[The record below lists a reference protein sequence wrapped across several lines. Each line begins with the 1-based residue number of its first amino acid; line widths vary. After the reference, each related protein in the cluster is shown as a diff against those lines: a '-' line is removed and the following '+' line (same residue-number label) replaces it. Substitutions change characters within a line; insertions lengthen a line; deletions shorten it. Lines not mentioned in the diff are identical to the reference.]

1 VATALD
7 LDAVIDDRPE
17 NCLDVATE
25 STAKAILVWPG
36 SPDALGPGVARH
48 GVVVKASIR
57 EALDELE
64 EMDRAKRGGVVRSI
78 KRLFGK

>member
-1 VATALD
+1 
-7 LDAVIDDRPE
+7 
-17 NCLDVATE
+17 
-25 STAKAILVWPG
+25 
-36 SPDALGPGVARH
+36 VARH